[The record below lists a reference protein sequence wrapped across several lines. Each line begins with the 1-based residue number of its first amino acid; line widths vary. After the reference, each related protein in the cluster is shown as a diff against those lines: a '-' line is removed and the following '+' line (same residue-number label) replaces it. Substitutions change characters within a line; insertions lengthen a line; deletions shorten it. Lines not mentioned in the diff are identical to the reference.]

1 MKPSYLIHLSLSI
14 GFLLRRLGG
23 QSALVGYSELG
34 ASSVLAYSLRFK
46 PCGDGKVRVVS
57 KAGLHRHSARRA
69 SRASGLERSR
79 PRELDAVPHDYGS
92 GSTVDIGGRVAIN
105 LTAN

>member
-14 GFLLRRLGG
+14 GFLLPRLGD
-23 QSALVGYSELG
+23 QSALVGYNELG
-34 ASSVLAYSLRFK
+34 LSSVLAYSLRFQ

-57 KAGLHRHSARRA
+57 KAGPHRHAARHGSRGSGPKPVASARA
-69 SRASGLERSR
+69 RS
-79 PRELDAVPHDYGS
+79 HDCGS

>member
-14 GFLLRRLGG
+14 GYLLPRSGG
-23 QSALVGYSELG
+23 QSALVGYSDLG
-34 ASSVLAYSLRFK
+34 PSSVLAYSLRFQ

-69 SRASGLERSR
+69 SRASVLERSASAR
-79 PRELDAVPHDYGS
+79 ARRGPLTIAAQDLQ
-92 GSTVDIGGRVAIN
+92 STSAE
-105 LTAN
+105 